1 MRVQVRVI
9 PRARQ
14 EAIEKMSNGTL
25 RVKVTEPAEG
35 GRANAAVIEA
45 LAEHFNVP
53 KRCVTILRGQT
64 GRQKLIEIEEKLHE
78 KIKR

>member
-45 LAEHFNVP
+45 LDEHFNVP

-64 GRQKLIEIEEKLHE
+64 GRQKLIEI
-78 KIKR
+78 R